1 LEDKAALPW
10 LKPRAETKDAALAR
24 LAVCLAGDYSRF
36 SRILSDLDEISDAH
50 ERLMRNWNWAWANQ
64 WKTAN
69 EKARAVRTAERN
81 EEYLERF
88 QKMIER
94 CGVEQVRAMG
104 EHMKDGRMQVADVLY
119 ANLAGLVTDSN
130 AEAFLPLLEA
140 SSPELCEEAARALAD
155 SQAQGMAAK
164 VRAAILAMAAG
175 ESWPRRAAAL
185 RLSDLLPES
194 EGKAL
199 LARGLQDRSLF
210 VVQEALT
217 VIEKRHRGGLE
228 AEVRT
233 VAEGDAWKRQ
243 YEVRRL
249 AESIL
254 SQPGGE

>member
-1 LEDKAALPW
+1 
-10 LKPRAETKDAALAR
+10 
-24 LAVCLAGDYSRF
+24 
-36 SRILSDLDEISDAH
+36 
-50 ERLMRNWNWAWANQ
+50 
-64 WKTAN
+64 
-69 EKARAVRTAERN
+69 
-81 EEYLERF
+81 
-88 QKMIER
+88 
-94 CGVEQVRAMG
+94 
-104 EHMKDGRMQVADVLY
+104 
-119 ANLAGLVTDSN
+119 
-130 AEAFLPLLEA
+130 
-140 SSPELCEEAARALAD
+140 
-155 SQAQGMAAK
+155 MAAK